1 MKRVAIGLVVILAL
15 AGVVFASLRANR
27 GKKGPKVYVETTKRR
42 EIVQVVKA
50 TGSIDP
56 KEKVNLS
63 SHAVGKIEKLYVRE
77 GDSIRAGQP
86 VLELEKDTYL
96 STRDRSSAQLASA
109 KTATQKAEVT
119 LADTRARLARA
130 TRLAGEGVVSEEQL
144 EAAALA
150 ESSARLTLDESR
162 DAIAQAK
169 ASLDQAKTDL
179 GKTTIYAPISGRVI
193 KLSAEEG
200 EVVVF
205 GTMNNPASIIGV
217 IADLSE
223 ILANVDVDETE
234 IVNIHPGQTA
244 TLKVDAVTA
253 REYHGHVVEVGSS
266 GSSRPAQPDVTF
278 FEVKIQ
284 LDDADEALRPGMS
297 VRASIRAEAKPEAL
311 VVPIQAVVERPPLDA
326 LGKPVEG
333 PAGGGEADE
342 VKVVFVVAG
351 GQVRQRAVTLGLS
364 DETHIEILSGV
375 EPGVQVVTG
384 PYRTLR
390 DLKDGEIVQ
399 VSKTTEAEDRRKA
412 REKDRDKKEQ
422 DEE

>member
-1 MKRVAIGLVVILAL
+1 MSMKRVVIGLVIVLVLGGI
-15 AGVVFASLRANR
+15 VFASLRANK
-27 GKKGPKVYVETTKRR
+27 GKKGPKVYVEEAKRR

-63 SHAVGKIEKLYVRE
+63 SHVVGKIEKLYVRE

-86 VLELEKDTYL
+86 FLDLEKDVYL
-96 STRDRSSAQLASA
+96 SARDRWAAQLASA
-109 KTATQKAEVT
+109 GTSTHKAEVT
-119 LADTRARLARA
+119 LADSRLRLARA
-130 TRLAGEGVVSEEQL
+130 VRLAGEGVVSQEQL
-144 EAAALA
+144 EAAQLA
-150 ESSARLTLDESR
+150 ESSARLSLDEAREGVTEARANLS
-162 DAIAQAK
+162 
-169 ASLDQAKTDL
+169 QAKTDL
-179 GKTTIYAPISGRVI
+179 AKTTIYAPISGRVI
-193 KLSAEEG
+193 RLDAEQG

-223 ILANVDVDETE
+223 ILGKVDVDETE
-234 IVNIHPGQTA
+234 VVNVHPGQSA
-244 TLKVDAVTA
+244 TLKVDAVSA

-266 GSSRPAQPDVTF
+266 GSSRPQQPDVTF

-297 VRASIRAEAKPEAL
+297 VRASIRAETHANAL
-311 VVPIQAVVERPPLDA
+311 VVPIQSVVERAPLGPD
-326 LGKPVEG
+326 GKPIEG
-333 PAGGGEADE
+333 PAGNDE
-342 VKVVFVVAG
+342 VKVAFVVEG
-351 GQVRQRAVTLGLS
+351 GKAKQKPVTLGLS
-364 DETHIEILSGV
+364 DETHIEILSGLS
-375 EPGVQVVTG
+375 PGAKVITG

-399 VSKTTEAEDRRKA
+399 VSTTSEAEDRRTA
-412 REKDRDKKEQ
+412 REKDRDKKEK

>member
-1 MKRVAIGLVVILAL
+1 MKRVLIGLVVLLVLGGI
-15 AGVVFASLRANR
+15 VFGSLRANK
-27 GKKGPKVYVETTKRR
+27 GKQGPKVYVEEAKRR

-63 SHAVGKIEKLYVRE
+63 SHVVGKIEKLYVHE

-86 VLELEKDTYL
+86 FLDLEKDIYL
-96 STRDRSSAQLASA
+96 SARDRFAAQLASA
-109 KTATQKAEVT
+109 RTAVHKAEVQ
-119 LADTRARLARA
+119 LADSRLRLDRAK
-130 TRLAGEGVVSEEQL
+130 RLAGEGVVSQEQM
-144 EAAALA
+144 EAAQLA
-150 ESSARLTLDESR
+150 ESSARLSLDEAH
-162 DAIAQAK
+162 DAVTQAG

-179 GKTTIYAPISGRVI
+179 AKTTIYAPITGRVVR
-193 KLSAEEG
+193 LDAEQG

-223 ILANVDVDETE
+223 ILAKVDVDETE
-234 IVNIHPGQTA
+234 VVNIHPGQTA
-244 TLKVDAVTA
+244 TLKVDAVST

-266 GSSRPAQPDVTF
+266 GSSRPQQPDVTF

-297 VRASIRAEAKPEAL
+297 VRASVRAEAHADAL
-311 VVPIQAVVERPPLDA
+311 VVPIQSVVERTPLGAD
-326 LGKPVEG
+326 GKPLEG
-333 PAGGGEADE
+333 PAGNEE
-342 VKVVFVVAG
+342 VKVVFVVIDGKAH
-351 GQVRQRAVTLGLS
+351 QKPVTLGLS
-364 DETHIEILSGV
+364 DETHIEILTGIDAGAKV
-375 EPGVQVVTG
+375 ITG
-384 PYRTLR
+384 PYRILR
-390 DLKDGEIVQ
+390 DLKEGETVQ

-412 REKDRDKKEQ
+412 REKDRDKKEK

>member
-1 MKRVAIGLVVILAL
+1 MKRVLVGLVIVLAL
-15 AGVVFASLRANR
+15 GGIVFASLRANK
-27 GKKGPKVYVETTKRR
+27 GKKGPKVYVEEAKRR
-42 EIVQVVKA
+42 EIVQVVKS

-63 SHAVGKIEKLYVRE
+63 SHVVGKIEKLYVHE
-77 GDSIRAGQP
+77 GDTIRAGQP
-86 VLELEKDTYL
+86 FLDLEKDTYL
-96 STRDRSSAQLASA
+96 SSRDRFKAQLASA
-109 KTATQKAEVT
+109 RTAVHKSEVM
-119 LADTRARLARA
+119 LADSRARLSRA
-130 TRLAGEGVVSEEQL
+130 QRLSGEGVVSQEQL
-144 EAAALA
+144 EAAQLA
-150 ESSARLTLDESR
+150 ESSARLSLDEAH
-162 DAIAQAK
+162 DMVTQAS

-179 GKTTIYAPISGRVI
+179 AKTTIYAPISGRVI
-193 KLSAEEG
+193 RLDAEQG

-234 IVNIHPGQTA
+234 IVNIHPGQSA
-244 TLKVDAVTA
+244 TLKVDAVSG

-266 GSSRPAQPDVTF
+266 GSSRPQQPDVTF

-297 VRASIRAEAKPEAL
+297 VRASIRAEAHPNAL
-311 VVPIQAVVERPPLDA
+311 VVPIQAVVERAPLDA
-326 LGKPVEG
+326 AGKPIEG
-333 PAGGGEADE
+333 SAGSDE
-342 VKVVFVVAG
+342 VKVAFVVIDGKA
-351 GQVRQRAVTLGLS
+351 RQKPVTLGLS
-364 DETHIEILSGV
+364 DETHIEILSGLD
-375 EPGVQVVTG
+375 PGAKVITG

-399 VSKTTEAEDRRKA
+399 VSVTSEAEDRRKA
-412 REKDRDKKEQ
+412 REKERDKKEK

>member
-1 MKRVAIGLVVILAL
+1 MKRVAIGLVIVLVLGGI
-15 AGVVFASLRANR
+15 VFASLRANK
-27 GKKGPKVYVETTKRR
+27 GQKGPKVYVEEAKRR

-63 SHAVGKIEKLYVRE
+63 SHVVGKIEKLYVRE

-86 VLELEKDTYL
+86 FLELEKDVYV
-96 STRDRSSAQLASA
+96 SARDRFAAQLASA
-109 KTATQKAEVT
+109 RTATRKAEVT
-119 LADTRARLARA
+119 LADSRLRLARA
-130 TRLAGEGVVSEEQL
+130 VRLAGEGVVSQEQL
-144 EAAALA
+144 EAAQLA
-150 ESSARLTLDESR
+150 ESSARLSLDEAR
-162 DAIAQAK
+162 DAVTQAS
-169 ASLDQAKTDL
+169 ASLSQAKTDL
-179 GKTTIYAPISGRVI
+179 AKTTIYAPISGRVVR
-193 KLSAEEG
+193 LDAEQG

-223 ILANVDVDETE
+223 ILGKVDVDETE
-234 IVNIHPGQTA
+234 VVNIHPGQSA
-244 TLKVDAVTA
+244 TLKVDAVSA

-266 GSSRPAQPDVTF
+266 GSSRPQQPDVTF

-297 VRASIRAEAKPEAL
+297 VRASIRAEAHANAL
-311 VVPIQAVVERPPLDA
+311 VVPIQSVVERVPLGPD
-326 LGKPVEG
+326 GKPIEG
-333 PAGGGEADE
+333 PAGNEE
-342 VKVVFVVAG
+342 VKVAFVVEG
-351 GQVRQRAVTLGLS
+351 GKARQKPVTLGLS
-364 DETHIEILSGV
+364 DETHIEILSGLS
-375 EPGVQVVTG
+375 PGAKVITG

-390 DLKDGEIVQ
+390 DMKDGEIVT
-399 VSKTTEAEDRRKA
+399 VSTTSEAEDRRKA

>member
-1 MKRVAIGLVVILAL
+1 MKRVLIGLVVAL
-15 AGVVFASLRANR
+15 AIGGIVFASLRANK
-27 GKKGPKVYVETTKRR
+27 GKQGPKVYVEEAKRR

-63 SHAVGKIEKLYVRE
+63 SHVVGKILKLYVHE

-86 VLELEKDTYL
+86 FLDLEKDTYL
-96 STRDRSSAQLASA
+96 SARDRFTAQLASA
-109 KTATQKAEVT
+109 RTATHKSEVN
-119 LADTRARLARA
+119 LADSRLRLDRAK
-130 TRLAGEGVVSEEQL
+130 RLAGEGVVSQEQL
-144 EAAALA
+144 EAAQLA
-150 ESSARLTLDESR
+150 ESSAKLSVDEAR
-162 DAIAQAK
+162 DAITQAS

-179 GKTTIYAPISGRVI
+179 AKTTIYAPITGRVI
-193 KLSAEEG
+193 RLDAEQG

-223 ILANVDVDETE
+223 ILAKVDVDETE
-234 IVNIHPGQTA
+234 VVNIHPGQAA
-244 TLKVDAVTA
+244 TLKVDAVSA

-266 GSSRPAQPDVTF
+266 GSSRPQQPDVTF

-297 VRASIRAEAKPEAL
+297 VRASIRAEAHANAL
-311 VVPIQAVVERPPLDA
+311 VVPIQSVVERTPLDA
-326 LGKPVEG
+326 SGKPLEG
-333 PAGGGEADE
+333 PAGNEE
-342 VKVVFVVAG
+342 VKVAFVVENGKA
-351 GQVRQRAVTLGLS
+351 RQRPVILGLS
-364 DETHIEILSGV
+364 DETHIEILKGIDA
-375 EPGVQVVTG
+375 GAKMITG

-390 DLKDGEIVQ
+390 DLKDGDLVQ
-399 VSKTTEAEDRRKA
+399 VSTTSEAEDRRKA
-412 REKDRDKKEQ
+412 REKDRDKKEK